1 MRTQIQ
7 HSSALPL
14 ETVKSLLEQ
23 YSHQI
28 LSLEADLKER
38 ARLGSMKQRE
48 FTRRLN
54 GLRECQLRLRVL
66 QRRCA
71 AESGAPISNQLN
83 DIPLLARST
92 PLETEIYE
100 QFFAQREALSARLER
115 DLHRVHKWLMAAVT
129 GRSFSISHVLRL
141 SKLHRLIGGLEKR
154 TNLAQ
159 EFAKGLGVQVEKLLM
174 QMSEGQRKDTAKSS
188 IEGLVTL
195 FSNVENLIARIA
207 KLRGTQRE
215 EEQAVANMTAW
226 LGQAST
232 KARQPG
238 PQLDVPTPLA
248 SLEFARQFQDPQTQ
262 IREARVRRG
271 LAAAFWREVVL
282 SEGESS
288 DSKQDSEV
296 LLYGEIEESEQS
308 PRKGPSKG
316 LSVDPEEECHL

>member
-1 MRTQIQ
+1 MRTQSQ
-7 HSSALPL
+7 HTSTLPR
-14 ETVKSLLEQ
+14 ETVKGLLEQ

-71 AESGAPISNQLN
+71 AESNTPISNQLN

-92 PLETEIYE
+92 PLETEMY
-100 QFFAQREALSARLER
+100 QHFFAQREALSVRLER
-115 DLHRVHKWLMAAVT
+115 DLNRVHKWLMAAVA
-129 GRSFSISHVLRL
+129 GRSLSISHVLRL

-159 EFAKGLGVQVEKLLM
+159 EFAKGLGIQVEKLLIH
-174 QMSEGQRKDTAKSS
+174 MSDGQRKDTAKTS

-195 FSNVENLIARIA
+195 FSSVENLIARIA
-207 KLRGTQRE
+207 KLRGIQRE
-215 EEQAVANMTAW
+215 EEQAVAYMTAW

-238 PQLDVPTPLA
+238 PQFDVPTPLA

-262 IREARVRRG
+262 IREARVRKG

-282 SEGESS
+282 SEGEPS
-288 DSKQDSEV
+288 DSKKDSK
-296 LLYGEIEESEQS
+296 GAGHAEIKYTEQ
-308 PRKGPSKG
+308 GTTVDPSKS
-316 LSVDPEEECHL
+316 LSVDREEECHL